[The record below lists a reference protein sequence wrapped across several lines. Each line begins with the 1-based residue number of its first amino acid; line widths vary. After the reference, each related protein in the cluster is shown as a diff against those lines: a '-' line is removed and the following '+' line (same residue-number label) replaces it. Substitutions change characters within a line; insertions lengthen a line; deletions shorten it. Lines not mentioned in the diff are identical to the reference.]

1 MRHMHAGHD
10 PGGGHSAG
18 ADSACQRSRDPQRA
32 GRESVPLHGLRED
45 FRGGR
50 ESLRVMRGY
59 VPGYELIGARSLEHA
74 LSMVGEEWRPF
85 AGGTDLMVL
94 LEAGKLQHRKFVS
107 IWGLAELKGI
117 VVTPEAVTAGALTT
131 YTDVLRHPVLLAE
144 FPLLA

>member
-94 LEAGKLQHRKFVS
+94 LEAGKLPPRQFVRLL
-107 IWGLAELKGI
+107 GVAELKGI
-117 VVTPEAVTAGALTT
+117 EVSPAAGAFRAPST
-131 YTDVLRHPVLLAE
+131 YNHVVRHPPPPGGV
-144 FPLLA
+144 P